1 MQKGGL
7 RIYLE
12 PPFLSTTDI
21 AGNVVKNLST
31 GEIYCYNAYDEVV
44 SYTDAEGNVT
54 KVVYD
59 AQGNVASTTD
69 ALDNSTSYTYRKDG
83 LLTEIK
89 DASGA
94 VTLYEYNNKGL
105 VSKETD
111 ALGTVT
117 TYEYDNENRPVKV
130 VTPDGTVTEYSYNTD
145 GSVTRVTA
153 TKANGESETLN
164 YLYALDG
171 SLTASISNSD
181 ILEYTYNNR
190 GSVASVTKNNNH
202 QVKLTYDGN
211 GNMTRLEE
219 LTKGVTE
226 SVTNYAYDNRGYLT
240 KVSSEEGTLVT
251 YISRADG
258 LLEQVT
264 DGVGNVTK
272 YQYDQ
277 KKQVTGLT
285 ITAEDG
291 SVLYSEKNTYDKNG
305 SLLTQSISG
314 TGYDAES
321 LAYTYDALDRLLSET
336 NKGVTTTYTYDSMG
350 NRLTKISGDVTTA
363 YTYDLC
369 NKLLSET
376 TGEEETTY
384 SYDALG
390 NLTEK
395 VSSAGATTYAYDALN
410 QLIKVTNPD
419 GTWQSNTYDASG
431 IRFMITENGITTEF
445 INFNGLVLSG
455 YDKTGEQ
462 TEHYYYG
469 NSLIAAE
476 DAQNAET
483 ALYYYLTNSHGDVIG
498 LTDTYGTLTE
508 TYRYDAFGTL
518 TSIQSLN
525 ENGELTEAEKVLS
538 RFLYAGEQLDN
549 TTGLYYLRARQYDT
563 VLGRFTQEDTYLGD
577 GRNLYVYVRNNPLKY
592 VDPSGHCG
600 KGLGYDI
607 DERINQYYI
616 NGSLSAEENRDEY
629 FRAKE
634 AWDNSYYGRLQNSL
648 ENDLAG
654 SIRDY
659 AKGFSARA
667 SELFF
672 FDLLYEPSA
681 VQHEEAFQEGQQ
693 FCESLYICLALQS
706 MGIGPTGSSCGSNSI
721 PGGTSGSTQVIIPQ
735 GGNSSVLVII
745 PNTYPVTAQGDT
757 ILAPVPLNGD
767 LRSLLNQKQDK
778 VISAEELPDAAS
790 AVKLAGSDIRHL
802 NGSIAELQGYY
813 IATQNGEVGI
823 QAPGVVTAS
832 GPDYITYDPESQTIN
847 VWDAKYSSSGKWPN
861 SVQGFKSEKWLDEVE
876 EAINNLDDLDL
887 KNEIL
892 DAFKNNRIDWQI
904 FKWPQ

>member
-1 MQKGGL
+1 M

-314 TGYDAES
+314 TGYEAES
-321 LAYTYDALDRLLSET
+321 LTYTYDALDRLLSET

-363 YTYDLC
+363 YTYDL
-369 NKLLSET
+369 
-376 TGEEETTY
+376 
-384 SYDALG
+384 
-390 NLTEK
+390 
-395 VSSAGATTYAYDALN
+395 
-410 QLIKVTNPD
+410 
-419 GTWQSNTYDASG
+419 
-431 IRFMITENGITTEF
+431 
-445 INFNGLVLSG
+445 
-455 YDKTGEQ
+455 
-462 TEHYYYG
+462 
-469 NSLIAAE
+469 
-476 DAQNAET
+476 
-483 ALYYYLTNSHGDVIG
+483 
-498 LTDTYGTLTE
+498 
-508 TYRYDAFGTL
+508 
-518 TSIQSLN
+518 
-525 ENGELTEAEKVLS
+525 
-538 RFLYAGEQLDN
+538 
-549 TTGLYYLRARQYDT
+549 
-563 VLGRFTQEDTYLGD
+563 
-577 GRNLYVYVRNNPLKY
+577 
-592 VDPSGHCG
+592 
-600 KGLGYDI
+600 
-607 DERINQYYI
+607 
-616 NGSLSAEENRDEY
+616 
-629 FRAKE
+629 
-634 AWDNSYYGRLQNSL
+634 
-648 ENDLAG
+648 
-654 SIRDY
+654 
-659 AKGFSARA
+659 
-667 SELFF
+667 
-672 FDLLYEPSA
+672 
-681 VQHEEAFQEGQQ
+681 
-693 FCESLYICLALQS
+693 
-706 MGIGPTGSSCGSNSI
+706 
-721 PGGTSGSTQVIIPQ
+721 
-735 GGNSSVLVII
+735 
-745 PNTYPVTAQGDT
+745 
-757 ILAPVPLNGD
+757 
-767 LRSLLNQKQDK
+767 
-778 VISAEELPDAAS
+778 
-790 AVKLAGSDIRHL
+790 
-802 NGSIAELQGYY
+802 
-813 IATQNGEVGI
+813 
-823 QAPGVVTAS
+823 
-832 GPDYITYDPESQTIN
+832 
-847 VWDAKYSSSGKWPN
+847 
-861 SVQGFKSEKWLDEVE
+861 
-876 EAINNLDDLDL
+876 
-887 KNEIL
+887 
-892 DAFKNNRIDWQI
+892 
-904 FKWPQ
+904 

>member
-1 MQKGGL
+1 MSVGADKK
-7 RIYLE
+7 
-12 PPFLSTTDI
+12 
-21 AGNVVKNLST
+21 GNVVKNLST

-44 SYTDAEGNVT
+44 SYTDAEGKVT
-54 KVVYD
+54 KVIYN
-59 AQGNVASTTD
+59 AQGNVTSTMD
-69 ALDNSTSYTYRKDG
+69 ALGNSTSYTYRKDG

-117 TYEYDNENRPVKV
+117 TYEYDTENRPVKM
-130 VTPDGTVTEYSYNTD
+130 VTPDGTVTEYIYNTD

-153 TKANGESETLN
+153 TKVNGEAEELC
-164 YLYALDG
+164 YLYNLDG
-171 SLTASISNSD
+171 SLNASVSSSD

-226 SVTNYAYDNRGYLT
+226 SVTSYSYDSRGHLS
-240 KVSSEEGTLVT
+240 KVSNTEGILASYT
-251 YISRADG
+251 SRADG

-264 DGVGNVTK
+264 DGAGNVTK
-272 YQYDQ
+272 YQYDS
-277 KKQVTGLT
+277 KKQVTGLA
-285 ITAEDG
+285 IAAADG

-469 NSLIAAE
+469 SSLLAAE
-476 DAQNAET
+476 YAEKANNT
-483 ALYYYLTNSHGDVIG
+483 YADLYYYLTNSHGDIIG

-508 TYRYDAFGTL
+508 AYRYDAFGTL

-525 ENGELTEAEKVLS
+525 ENGVLAEAETALS
-538 RFLYAGEQLDN
+538 RFLYAGEQYD
-549 TTGLYYLRARQYDT
+549 TVTGLYYLRARQYDT
-563 VLGRFTQEDTYLGD
+563 GIGRFTQEDTYLGD

-607 DERINQYYI
+607 DDRVNDLYLEMVDGADPEAYAKYLEEHKEWIAFCDFVEHTTENMAVNAINNFVNETVSRYDFASGYI
-616 NGSLSAEENRDEY
+616 NGIWNGVTQLPSDNKSYLLNENAYDAGLVAGEATVFVADMGMTIISGIGTGFFGLSTVTVTSGGGIVLSPGAIAATGACAAAATY
-629 FRAKE
+629 YAGRAKNDASRLSDSIQELLSKNKKVDTKKYTYQNGVYE
-634 AWDNSYYGRLQNSL
+634 AADYHSQKTTGKKAPAPQDGQFALDNSVSVGSNTSRRVGLDSNGDFVVLDETLDDLYHGHVRSW
-648 ENDLAG
+648 NDTDDMQGLSQAMKNALYDAG
-654 SIRDY
+654 YVKSSKGTKGKLTDY
-659 AKGFSARA
+659 AK
-667 SELFF
+667 
-672 FDLLYEPSA
+672 
-681 VQHEEAFQEGQQ
+681 
-693 FCESLYICLALQS
+693 
-706 MGIGPTGSSCGSNSI
+706 
-721 PGGTSGSTQVIIPQ
+721 
-735 GGNSSVLVII
+735 
-745 PNTYPVTAQGDT
+745 
-757 ILAPVPLNGD
+757 
-767 LRSLLNQKQDK
+767 SLLGQ
-778 VISAEELPDAAS
+778 
-790 AVKLAGSDIRHL
+790 
-802 NGSIAELQGYY
+802 
-813 IATQNGEVGI
+813 
-823 QAPGVVTAS
+823 
-832 GPDYITYDPESQTIN
+832 
-847 VWDAKYSSSGKWPN
+847 
-861 SVQGFKSEKWLDEVE
+861 
-876 EAINNLDDLDL
+876 
-887 KNEIL
+887 
-892 DAFKNNRIDWQI
+892 
-904 FKWPQ
+904 